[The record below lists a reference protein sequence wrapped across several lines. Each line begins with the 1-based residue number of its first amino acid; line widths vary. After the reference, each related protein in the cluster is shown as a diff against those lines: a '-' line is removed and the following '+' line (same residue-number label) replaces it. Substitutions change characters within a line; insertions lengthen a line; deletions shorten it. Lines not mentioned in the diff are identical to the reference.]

1 MTAAALVMSVLHQP
15 EPVVMSWPLPKLFM
29 YAGVAAAMTGKN
41 FD

>member
-15 EPVVMSWPLPKLFM
+15 EPVVMSWPLHKLFM
-29 YAGVAAAMTGKN
+29 YAGIAAAMSGTT